1 MKRGYI
7 QESINKGIKPTKFGM
22 FAYLKKLQKE
32 VHMATD
38 SVINSQ
44 IDVESARPLTSKT
57 RFSGMDSF

>member
-32 VHMATD
+32 VHQATD
-38 SVINSQ
+38 SVMNS
-44 IDVESARPLTSKT
+44 
-57 RFSGMDSF
+57 